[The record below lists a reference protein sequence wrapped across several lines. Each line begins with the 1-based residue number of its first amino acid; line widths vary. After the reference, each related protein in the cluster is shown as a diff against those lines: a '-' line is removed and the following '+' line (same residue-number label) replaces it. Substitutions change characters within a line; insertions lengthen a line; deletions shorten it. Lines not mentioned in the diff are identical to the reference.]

1 VVDDNQSM
9 LSRLFAFAI
18 WAAVTASLMFWGL
31 RLLAS
36 PTQAPVH
43 TVSAVDGQGTRG
55 DLARL
60 FGAPPANSV
69 AAAVPAQVA
78 QASSRF
84 KLVGVAARRDDRDAG
99 GLALISVDGKPARA
113 IGVGRSIDDG
123 WVLQSVT
130 KRGAKLASNLGADT
144 VDLEV
149 PPMAMAQRGSLP
161 PVSNSIDGSSTIVN
175 PSAPSPRGFTGVPNT
190 LSAIP
195 GASSANN
202 FGASAASANAAPTVV
217 PNPQIMPSSGSSR
230 FNGGDNRVV
239 SPNPVM
245 TPPASGA
252 GAAASGPPAIYVPPE
267 ELVRQPSR

>member
-1 VVDDNQSM
+1 M
-9 LSRLFAFAI
+9 LSRVFAFAI

-36 PTQAPVH
+36 PTQAPAH
-43 TVSAVDGQGTRG
+43 TVSAVDGQGSRG

-60 FGAPPANSV
+60 FGAPAINNV

-113 IGVGRSIDDG
+113 VSVGRSIDDG

-130 KRGAKLASNLGADT
+130 KRGAILASNLGVNT

-149 PPMAMAQRGSLP
+149 PAMAQAQRGSLP
-161 PVSNSIDGSSTIVN
+161 PVSNSIDGSSSTAVT
-175 PSAPSPRGFTGVPNT
+175 PSPPSPRGFTGLPNT

-202 FGASAASANAAPTVV
+202 FGAAAAGANATPNVV
-217 PNPQIMPSSGSSR
+217 PNPQIMPSSGASR

-239 SPNPVM
+239 SPSPVM
-245 TPPASGA
+245 TPPPPSALGAGA
-252 GAAASGPPAIYVPPE
+252 GAAASGPPPIYVPPE
-267 ELVRQPSR
+267 ELVRQPAR

>member
-1 VVDDNQSM
+1 M
-9 LSRLFAFAI
+9 LSRVFAFAI

-36 PTQAPVH
+36 PTQAPAH
-43 TVSAVDGQGTRG
+43 TVSAVDGQGSRG

-60 FGAPPANSV
+60 FGAPATNNV

-113 IGVGRSIDDG
+113 ISVGRSIDDG

-130 KRGAKLASNLGADT
+130 KRGAILASNLGANT

-149 PPMAMAQRGSLP
+149 PAMAQAQRGSLP
-161 PVSNSIDGSSTIVN
+161 PVSNSIDGSSSTAVT
-175 PSAPSPRGFTGVPNT
+175 PSPPSPRGFTGLPNT

-202 FGASAASANAAPTVV
+202 FGAAAAGASAAPNVV
-217 PNPQIMPSSGSSR
+217 PNPQIMPSNGASR

-239 SPNPVM
+239 SPSPVM
-245 TPPASGA
+245 TPPPPSASGA
-252 GAAASGPPAIYVPPE
+252 GAAASGPPPIYVPPE
-267 ELVRQPSR
+267 ELVRQPAR

>member
-1 VVDDNQSM
+1 M

-31 RLLAS
+31 RLLVS
-36 PTQAPVH
+36 PTQAPAH

-84 KLVGVAARRDDRDAG
+84 KLVGVAARRDDRDVG

-149 PPMAMAQRGSLP
+149 PPMALAQRGSLP
-161 PVSNSIDGSSTIVN
+161 PVSNSIDGSSTIVT
-175 PSAPSPRGFTGVPNT
+175 PAPPSPRGFTGVPNT

-202 FGASAASANAAPTVV
+202 FGANAAGAAPNVV
-217 PNPQIMPSSGSSR
+217 PNPQVMPSSGSNR

-252 GAAASGPPAIYVPPE
+252 STAGSGPPAIYVPPE
-267 ELVRQPSR
+267 ELTRQPSR